1 MMCDPALKNEVEKIR
16 NLVNFLTNFVLIK
29 ISENMMNVNQP
40 VSVNLTKTFTYITIN
55 FGRNLKFE
63 VCKKILHG

>member
-1 MMCDPALKNEVEKIR
+1 MCDPALKNEVEKIR